1 MANRTRRNR
10 RRNRRKNRRRNRS
23 NNRRTRRNRNRNRRR
38 RGGSLASST
47 LGVLK
52 TALVPYFLYEAQRRM
67 KKKVHSRKKRRHR
80 R

>member
-10 RRNRRKNRRRNRS
+10 RRNRRKNRRRNR
-23 NNRRTRRNRNRNRRR
+23 NNNRNRRTRRNRNRRR

-47 LGVLK
+47 LGILK

-67 KKKVHSRKKRRHR
+67 KKRVHSKKRRR

>member
-10 RRNRRKNRRRNRS
+10 RRNRNRNRNRNRSKNRRKNRSNR
-23 NNRRTRRNRNRNRRR
+23 RNRRR
-38 RGGSLASST
+38 RGGSLATST

-67 KKKVHSRKKRRHR
+67 KKRVHSKKKRSR
-80 R
+80 RR

>member
-10 RRNRRKNRRRNRS
+10 RRNRRKNRRKNRNNNR
-23 NNRRTRRNRNRNRRR
+23 NRRTRRNRNRRR

-47 LGVLK
+47 LGILK

-67 KKKVHSRKKRRHR
+67 KKRVHSKKRRR
-80 R
+80 

>member
-10 RRNRRKNRRRNRS
+10 RRNRNRNRNRNRSKNRRKNRS
-23 NNRRTRRNRNRNRRR
+23 TRRNRRR
-38 RGGSLASST
+38 RGGSLATST

-67 KKKVHSRKKRRHR
+67 KKRVHSKKKRSR
-80 R
+80 RR